1 MIDNIRRLGHGG
13 VLIAGPQIIFIDP
26 WRVPKISFLA
36 DILLISHDHYDHF
49 SLADVER
56 VTGPQTRIFSN
67 ERVASQLD
75 RVEVLRVWQSAGI
88 ERTTIR
94 AVPAYSRDHI
104 HPRENDG
111 LGFYIST
118 NLYDIYYT
126 GDTHLIP
133 EMEML
138 RPDILILPIDGEG
151 TMDVEEAVQAVT
163 LMQPRYVIPI
173 NWGFPDRG
181 TTQREAESF
190 QQLVGS
196 LAQVVLK

>member
-1 MIDNIRRLGHGG
+1 MIDNIRHLGHGG
-13 VLIAGPQIIFIDP
+13 ILIAGPQIILIDP

-49 SLADVER
+49 SPADIER

-67 ERVASQLD
+67 EHVAAQLEG
-75 RVEVLRVWQSAGI
+75 VEVLRAWQSVGI
-88 ERTTIR
+88 ERTTVR
-94 AVPAYSRDHI
+94 AIPAYSRDHI
-104 HPRENDG
+104 HPRENGG

-133 EMEML
+133 EMELL

-151 TMDVEEAVQAVT
+151 TMDAEEAIQAIA

-173 NWGFPDRG
+173 NWGFADRG
-181 TTQREAESF
+181 TTLREAEAF
-190 QQLVGS
+190 RRMVGS
-196 LAQVVLK
+196 LAEVVLK

>member
-1 MIDNIRRLGHGG
+1 VIDHIRRLGHGG
-13 VLIAGPQIIFIDP
+13 ILIASPQMIFIDP
-26 WRVPKISFLA
+26 WRISKVSFLA
-36 DILLISHDHYDHF
+36 DVLLITHDHYDHF
-49 SLADVER
+49 SPADIER

-67 ERVASQLD
+67 ERVAAQLE
-75 RVEVLRVWQSAGI
+75 RVEVLRAWQSVGI

-94 AVPAYSRDHI
+94 AIPAYSRDHV
-104 HPRENDG
+104 HPRHEGG

-118 NLYDIYYT
+118 NLHDIYYT

-133 EMEML
+133 EMELL

-151 TMDVEEAVQAVT
+151 TMDAEEALQAVR

-181 TTQREAESF
+181 TTLREAEAF
-190 QQLVGS
+190 QRMVGG
-196 LAQVVLK
+196 LAEVILG